1 MPHRRNLFTV
11 CLFTIAIFA
20 VSLCVNGTAEAKAKY
35 RLTLSTYDP
44 AQSANTQYQE
54 KWAQEVNKATNGE
67 VEIQIFPGGTL
78 SAAPD
83 TLDAVKTGMCDIG
96 WIFTSFY
103 PNQFPFI
110 DVVTLPMM
118 GIDSAELAT
127 NVLWDLYESEAIVKE
142 ELKDFQMLML
152 FTNTPN
158 LIGTSKKP
166 VASLADIA
174 GLKLRAPTGAATTM
188 VKDWGANPIAMGP
201 GDMYQA
207 VQKGVIDGYVF
218 EYAGIGNYAL
228 DEVSQYYTELNIFVG
243 PFMLLMNKGKWDS
256 LPKEVQEQILSVSGR
271 ETSLGA
277 ATCFTDDA
285 MKTREKIISN
295 GGTVVEFTPEAY
307 AEFKVAAD
315 KYNSEWVA
323 SHEADGVD
331 ASQFFDKTLQLI
343 EKYK

>member
-1 MPHRRNLFTV
+1 MIQHRKWFSISL
-11 CLFTIAIFA
+11 FA
-20 VSLCVNGTAEAKAKY
+20 VAMLAVFALYCGAAEARAKY

-110 DVVTLPMM
+110 DVVSLPMM
-118 GIDSAELAT
+118 DISSAELAT
-127 NVLWDLYESEAIVKE
+127 NVLWDLYESESIIKE

-166 VASLADIA
+166 VASLNDIS
-174 GLKLRAPTGAATTM
+174 GLKLRAPTGAATTL

-218 EYAGIGNYAL
+218 EYAGIGNYAMN
-228 DEVSQYYTELNIFVG
+228 EVSQYYTEMNIFVG

-256 LPKEVQEQILSVSGR
+256 LPKEVQDQILSVSGR

-295 GGTVVEFTPEAY
+295 GGTIVELTPEAY

-315 KYNSEWVA
+315 KYNAEWVA
-323 SHEADGVD
+323 NHQAEGVD
-331 ASQFFDKTLQLI
+331 ASAFFNKTLQLV